1 MALAYGHMPLMLTR
15 ACPLHNVHTCAGCSR
30 KGELEDRKGVR
41 FPVRCS
47 GPDGART
54 VYNPVPIYMGDKPG
68 ALPVEWEVLYFTTEE
83 PERVRQV
90 LDLFCSRRPFDG
102 AFTRGLYFKGTQ

>member
-1 MALAYGHMPLMLTR
+1 M
-15 ACPLHNVHTCAGCSR
+15 
-30 KGELEDRKGVR
+30 
-41 FPVRCS
+41 RCS

-90 LDLFCSRRPFDG
+90 LDLFCSRRPIDG

>member
-1 MALAYGHMPLMLTR
+1 
-15 ACPLHNVHTCAGCSR
+15 
-30 KGELEDRKGVR
+30 
-41 FPVRCS
+41 
-47 GPDGART
+47 
-54 VYNPVPIYMGDKPG
+54 MGDKPG

>member
-1 MALAYGHMPLMLTR
+1 MYKR
-15 ACPLHNVHTCAGCSR
+15 Q
-30 KGELEDRKGVR
+30 
-41 FPVRCS
+41 
-47 GPDGART
+47 

-90 LDLFCSRRPFDG
+90 LDLFCSRRPFD
-102 AFTRGLYFKGTQ
+102 AVSYTHLYQERKGLPSPCHAPKELYRHSRLK